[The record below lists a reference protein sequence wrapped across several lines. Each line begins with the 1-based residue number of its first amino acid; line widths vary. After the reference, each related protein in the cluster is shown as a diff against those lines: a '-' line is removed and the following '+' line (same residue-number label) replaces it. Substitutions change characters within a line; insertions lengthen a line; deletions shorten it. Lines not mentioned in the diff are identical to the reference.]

1 MGLLAT
7 EGQGRKHANA
17 SAPAATPQAALPR
30 LPWNNHKPIMLPTI
44 MLARRPKI
52 QIAIVLMA
60 RAWAFPSNHRCGV
73 NGDHRGV
80 GRPLFPPLLCR
91 KELESPVLV
100 RADPHAGRR
109 SLTGAGNSGL
119 GDSACITLP
128 FGRKLRVRSA
138 RDSGPIWEKCAGQ
151 MTGVC
156 TRLNMASK
164 NSPRHPVWANR
175 ESPSSLV
182 PWSRGMTRA
191 SVPRV
196 PEGRFFSGKCS
207 IARKN
212 GLMRYGNCFGK
223 SLTATASPTGQMTS
237 ARSRSMSCLASSG
250 RSTNTIGLKR
260 PPQSVWVSRTAFRK
274 ESRSSEWIAQAIR
287 SGR

>member
-1 MGLLAT
+1 MPMGLLAT

-30 LPWNNHKPIMLPTI
+30 LPCNNHKPIKLPTI

-60 RAWAFPSNHRCGV
+60 RAWAFPSNHCCGV
-73 NGDHRGV
+73 NADHRGLAA
-80 GRPLFPPLLCR
+80 PLFPPLLCR

-109 SLTGAGNSGL
+109 SPTGAGNSGL

-138 RDSGPIWEKCAGQ
+138 RDSGPISGKVRRSNDRSLYKIEHGVEKF
-151 MTGVC
+151 
-156 TRLNMASK
+156 AST
-164 NSPRHPVWANR
+164 SRMGEPG
-175 ESPSSLV
+175 EPSSLV
-182 PWSRGMTRA
+182 PWSRRMTRA

-196 PEGRFFSGKCS
+196 SEGRFFSSKCS

-223 SLTATASPTGQMTS
+223 SLTATASPT
-237 ARSRSMSCLASSG
+237 AR
-250 RSTNTIGLKR
+250 
-260 PPQSVWVSRTAFRK
+260 
-274 ESRSSEWIAQAIR
+274 
-287 SGR
+287 